1 MKLDI
6 NIPSLIKSL
15 EDLDHVVFKNDSKP
29 FNLNIVGIRS
39 DNPVVNKFNDLLVI
53 FWRYEGYWNIF
64 QTQITTLAGSGFLIN
79 PMNKKGCAILVPDQY
94 RSTYKLDLHR
104 GKYLALCQRQPVAV
118 YRDNNKDFIYDYE
131 NSPVDVGM
139 HGINLHRASAYQE
152 IENVDRNSAGCQ
164 VTQDPNDY
172 KFCINL
178 YKQAQTQWGEWF
190 TYTLI
195 KQSDYKQA

>member
-15 EDLDHVVFKNDSKP
+15 KDLDYAVFQNDTKP
-29 FNLNIVGIRS
+29 FNLNIVGIRA

-53 FWRYEGYWNIF
+53 FWKYEGYWNVF
-64 QTQITTLAGSGFLIN
+64 QTQITTLAGSGFLAN
-79 PMNKKGCAILVPDQY
+79 PMNSKGCAILVPNQY

-104 GKYLALCQRQPVAV
+104 GKYLALCQREPVSV

-131 NSPVDVGM
+131 GSPIDKGM
-139 HGINLHRASAYQE
+139 FGINIHKASSYQE
-152 IENVDRNSAGCQ
+152 VENVDRNSAGCQ

-172 KFCINL
+172 EFCMNL
-178 YKQAQTQWGEWF
+178 YKQAQKQWGEWF

>member
-15 EDLDHVVFKNDSKP
+15 EDKNYAVFKNDIKP

-39 DNPVVNKFNDLLVI
+39 DNPVVNKFNDMIVV
-53 FWRYEGYWNIF
+53 FWKYEGYWNIF
-64 QTQITTLAGSGFLIN
+64 QTQITTLAGNIFLIN
-79 PMNKKGCAILVPDQY
+79 PMNKKGCAILVPNQY

-104 GKYLALCQRQPVAV
+104 GKYLALCQRKPVSV

-131 NSPVDVGM
+131 NSPVDTGM
-139 HGINLHRASAYQE
+139 FGINIHRASAYQE
-152 IENVDRNSAGCQ
+152 VENVNRNSAGCQ
-164 VTQDPNDY
+164 VIQDPSDY
-172 KFCINL
+172 EFLIQLFKL
-178 YKQAQTQWGEWF
+178 SQKQWGEWF

-195 KQSDYKQA
+195 NESDYKQV